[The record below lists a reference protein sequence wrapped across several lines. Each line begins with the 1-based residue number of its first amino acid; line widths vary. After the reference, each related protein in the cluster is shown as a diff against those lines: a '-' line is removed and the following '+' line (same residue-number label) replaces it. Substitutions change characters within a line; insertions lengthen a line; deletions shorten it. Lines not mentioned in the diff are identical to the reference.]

1 MSAYLVDGFIRDRD
15 GGVLWNGQWTVRAR
29 TTKSANSTALRQLRQ
44 RRAKKYP
51 DAHEYEVRL
60 RKTDGAGLG
69 ALADFVR

>member
-15 GGVLWNGQWTVRAR
+15 GGVLWNGQWTVR
-29 TTKSANSTALRQLRQ
+29 
-44 RRAKKYP
+44 YP